1 MSYHRD
7 DVKAPRV
14 AGIALKAF
22 VSALE
27 SPAGPVLLEKL
38 VKDSGIQ
45 AWRELSPGDAPPL
58 QCPLPH
64 PAAATE
70 QQTPVEQAARAIAA
84 APTSSRETISKYA
97 AAYRGGLDPLA
108 VIRKA
113 H

>member
-22 VSALE
+22 VRALE
-27 SPAGPVLLEKL
+27 SAAGPVLLEKL

-45 AWRELSPGDAPPL
+45 TWRELSPGDASPL

-64 PAAATE
+64 PATPSE
-70 QQTPVEQAARAIAA
+70 QQTSVEQAARAIAA
-84 APTSSRETISKYA
+84 APASARQTISNFA
-97 AAYRGGLDPLA
+97 AAYR
-108 VIRKA
+108 
-113 H
+113 